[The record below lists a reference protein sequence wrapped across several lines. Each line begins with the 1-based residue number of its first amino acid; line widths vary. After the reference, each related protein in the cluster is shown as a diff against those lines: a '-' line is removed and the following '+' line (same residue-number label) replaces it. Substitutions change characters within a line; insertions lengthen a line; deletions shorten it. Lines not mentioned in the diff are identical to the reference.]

1 VKYAGVVWAVSAA
14 LAAGAASASGSPSG
28 AVQAR
33 VLVNPLS
40 VVVLVPSDPVKA
52 GRNFRI
58 RAEVTNASSSALRNV
73 AVALVA
79 PQALVVRDPA
89 TQVLPRV
96 GPGADRRARWD
107 ACTTAAGGYVV
118 MARATVGLFTS
129 ESAGQLVQ
137 VESAQRPSC

>member
-1 VKYAGVVWAVSAA
+1 MKYAGVVWAVSAA

-73 AVALVA
+73 TVALVA
-79 PQALVVRDPA
+79 PQALVVWRA
-89 TQVLPRV
+89 PRW
-96 GPGADRRARWD
+96 GCSQARARASSFKW
-107 ACTTAAGGYVV
+107 
-118 MARATVGLFTS
+118 S
-129 ESAGQLVQ
+129 
-137 VESAQRPSC
+137 RPSGRAAEERHRLPGTAG